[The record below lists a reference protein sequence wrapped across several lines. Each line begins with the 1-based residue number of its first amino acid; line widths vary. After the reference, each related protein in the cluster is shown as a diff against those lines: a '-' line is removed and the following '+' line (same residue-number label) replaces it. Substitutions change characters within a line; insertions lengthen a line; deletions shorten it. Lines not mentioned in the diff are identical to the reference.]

1 MNTLTRLLA
10 TAAATAALPLAMTLT
25 APAAN
30 AATGDGEVTAQ
41 YATMLVQS
49 GAAAR
54 SNAYLNN
61 TFLGW
66 VTADPGSDH
75 QVSWVSCWKD
85 GDWATGNYSSNR
97 WFKAYVTHTGGATQW
112 AFVHSSYVTNQSPV
126 GVC

>member
-1 MNTLTRLLA
+1 MKTLTRVLG
-10 TAAATAALPLAMTLT
+10 TAAATAALALIAPT
-25 APAAN
+25 AD
-30 AATGDGEVTAQ
+30 ATPVRSDGESTVQ

-54 SNAYLNN
+54 NAPYLNN

-66 VTADPGSDH
+66 VTADPGSNH
-75 QVSWVSCWKD
+75 QVSWVDCWKD

-112 AFVHSSYVTNQSPV
+112 AFVHSSYVTNQSAV
-126 GVC
+126 RGC